1 VVIPGSILKIL
12 LIEDN
17 LAEARLLEE
26 FLKQTQSKQFT
37 LVHVKRLGEAVKELN
52 KSTYDVILL
61 DLTLPDSEGLSSL
74 PILIS
79 LVPSVPIVVLTN
91 TNDEN

>member
-1 VVIPGSILKIL
+1 
-12 LIEDN
+12 
-17 LAEARLLEE
+17 
-26 FLKQTQSKQFT
+26 
-37 LVHVKRLGEAVKELN
+37 LGEAVKELN
-52 KSTYDVILL
+52 KSISDVILL

-91 TNDEN
+91 TNDEKLAIEAVRRGAQDYLVKLI